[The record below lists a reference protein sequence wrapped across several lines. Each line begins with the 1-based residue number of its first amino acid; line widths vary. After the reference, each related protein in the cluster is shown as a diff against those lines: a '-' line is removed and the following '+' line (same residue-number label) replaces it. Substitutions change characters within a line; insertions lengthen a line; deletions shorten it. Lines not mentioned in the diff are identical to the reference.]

1 MLLGT
6 LHAAYCPEFT
16 VMYSAKFLFPL
27 SLSSMDTFLCIACSL
42 CPPEYWG
49 WWLLQPGWRLC
60 LYVCQFLWSPQE
72 QQWHFH
78 GRKGS
83 RVCPEWQKASYIF
96 VVTMMAWYNVNEA
109 TGYMHMQY
117 VFVNTI
123 ILLPLSLFLLLPPS
137 PVSLSDTVDLTSEQ
151 RMTESDIR

>member
-1 MLLGT
+1 M
-6 LHAAYCPEFT
+6 FT
-16 VMYSAKFLFPL
+16 CV
-27 SLSSMDTFLCIACSL
+27 CIACSL
-42 CPPEYWG
+42 YPPEYWG

-83 RVCPEWQKASYIF
+83 RVCREWQKASYIF

-123 ILLPLSLFLLLPPS
+123 ILLPLSLLINSSFSLPPLS
-137 PVSLSDTVDLTSEQ
+137 LFLSLSLSLYLPAPISRGLKCKVCKTNIHHKCVNYIPHCT
-151 RMTESDIR
+151 